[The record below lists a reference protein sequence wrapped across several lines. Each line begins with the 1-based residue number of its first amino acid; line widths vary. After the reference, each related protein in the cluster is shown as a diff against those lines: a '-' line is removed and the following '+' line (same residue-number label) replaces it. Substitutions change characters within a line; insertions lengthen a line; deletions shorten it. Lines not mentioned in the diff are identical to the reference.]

1 MNQSKIKMV
10 KVTNAGKIKKTNH
23 PLPILIGI
31 ESASGTPA
39 PSPFSVST
47 QCSDVELQ
55 PGGKG
60 VPKTETFCEVAVQ
73 FAPTQAVSYTGTL
86 TISDNLEPSEMQTV
100 QMKGKG
106 KAAK

>member
-1 MNQSKIKMV
+1 MV

-23 PLPILIGI
+23 PLPILIEM
-31 ESASGTPA
+31 ESASGT

-55 PGGKG
+55 PGRKG
-60 VPKTETFCEVAVQ
+60 VPKTDTFCEVAVQ